1 MNINLELY
9 KVFLSVAKNG
19 NITKAANELMISQ
32 PGVSKS
38 IKNLEDQLNCSLFIR
53 TKSGV
58 HLTEEG
64 KMFYEKIT
72 NAMEL
77 IDNAEKSLMEMINM
91 EYGYINI
98 GISNTLTRNF
108 LLKYLEE
115 FHKLY
120 PKIKIKIY
128 TNPTSELLVK
138 ARNGIIDFIILN
150 LPYDIPNDFN
160 IKKLKSIQDCF
171 VANSNY
177 YYLKDKTISLN
188 DLNNYPLIL
197 ISKGS
202 NTRYFLDE
210 FCLSNNIRLIPEM
223 ELASYSLVTNFTK
236 IGLGIGLVTKN
247 FIKEELKKGELF
259 EIDTIPKL
267 NKRYIGLTYLKNKPL
282 SHSAKKFLQIIEDEK
297 KELLK

>member
-38 IKNLEDQLNCSLFIR
+38 IKNLEEQLNCSLFVR

-58 HLTEEG
+58 YLTEEG
-64 KMFYEKIT
+64 KLFYSKLSD
-72 NAMEL
+72 AMEL

-91 EYGYINI
+91 KFGYINI

-108 LLKYLEE
+108 LLEYLEE

-128 TNPTSELLVK
+128 TNPTSELLIK
-138 ARNGIIDFIILN
+138 ARNGVIDFIILN
-150 LPYDIPNDFN
+150 LPYDIPNDFKT
-160 IKKLKSIQDCF
+160 KKLRTIQDCF
-171 VANSNY
+171 VANYNY
-177 YYLKDKTISLN
+177 FYLKDKVIPLN
-188 DLNNYPLIL
+188 ELNNYPLIL

-210 FCLSNNIRLIPEM
+210 FCLSNNINLVPEM
-223 ELASYSLVTNFTK
+223 ELASYSLVTHFTK
-236 IGLGIGLVTKN
+236 IGLGIGLVTKD
-247 FIKEELKKGELF
+247 FIKEEIKKGELF
-259 EIDTIPKL
+259 ELNTVPKL
-267 NKRYIGLTYLKNKPL
+267 NKRYIGITYPKNKAL
-282 SHSAKKFLQIIEDEK
+282 SCSTKIFMQLLDNK

>member
-38 IKNLEDQLNCSLFIR
+38 IKNLEEQLNCSLFVR

-58 HLTEEG
+58 YLTEEG
-64 KMFYEKIT
+64 KLFYSKLSD
-72 NAMEL
+72 AMEL

-91 EYGYINI
+91 ECGYINI

-108 LLKYLEE
+108 LLEYLEG

-128 TNPTSELLVK
+128 TNPTSELLIK
-138 ARNGIIDFIILN
+138 ARNGVIDFIILN

-160 IKKLKSIQDCF
+160 TKKLKTIQDCF

-177 YYLKDKTISLN
+177 SYLKDKVISLN
-188 DLNNYPLIL
+188 ELNNYPLIL
-197 ISKGS
+197 MSKGS

-210 FCLSNNIRLIPEM
+210 FCLSNNIKLVPEM
-223 ELASYSLVTNFTK
+223 ELASYSLVTHFTK
-236 IGLGIGLVTKN
+236 IGLGIGLVTKD

-259 EIDTIPKL
+259 ELKTVPKL
-267 NKRYIGLTYLKNKPL
+267 NKRYIGITYPKNKAL
-282 SHSAKKFLQIIEDEK
+282 SCSTKIFMQLLDNK

>member
-9 KVFLSVAKNG
+9 KVFLSVAKNE

-38 IKNLEDQLNCSLFIR
+38 IKNLEEQLNCSLFVR

-58 HLTEEG
+58 YLTEEG
-64 KMFYEKIT
+64 KLFYSKLSD
-72 NAMEL
+72 AMEL

-91 EYGYINI
+91 ECGYINI

-108 LLKYLEE
+108 LLEYLEE

-128 TNPTSELLVK
+128 TNPTSELLLK

-160 IKKLKSIQDCF
+160 TKKLKTIQDCF

-177 YYLKDKTISLN
+177 YYLKNKVIPLN
-188 DLNNYPLIL
+188 ELNNYPLIL
-197 ISKGS
+197 MSKGS

-210 FCLSNNIRLIPEM
+210 FCLSNNINLVPEM
-223 ELASYSLVTNFTK
+223 ELASYSLVTHFTK
-236 IGLGIGLVTKN
+236 IGLGIGLVTKD
-247 FIKEELKKGELF
+247 FIKEELKKGNLF
-259 EIDTIPKL
+259 ELNTVPKL
-267 NKRYIGLTYLKNKPL
+267 NKRYIGITYPKNKAL
-282 SHSAKKFLQIIEDEK
+282 SCSMKIFLQLLDNK
-297 KELLK
+297 KELSK

>member
-9 KVFLSVAKNG
+9 KVFLSIAKNG

-53 TKSGV
+53 SKSGV
-58 HLTEEG
+58 YLTEEG

-91 EYGYINI
+91 ECGYINI

-108 LLKYLEE
+108 LLKYLKE
-115 FHKLY
+115 FHTLY
-120 PKIKIKIY
+120 PKIKIKIF
-128 TNPTSELLVK
+128 TNPTSELLIK

-150 LPYDIPNDFN
+150 LPYNIPNDFS
-160 IKKLKSIQDCF
+160 IKKLKAIQDCF

-177 YYLKDKTISLN
+177 NYLKGKTISLN
-188 DLNNYPLIL
+188 DLSNYPLIL
-197 ISKGS
+197 MSKGS

-210 FCLSNNIRLIPEM
+210 FCLANNITLTPEM
-223 ELASYSLVTNFTK
+223 ELASYSLVTHFTK

>member
-91 EYGYINI
+91 ECGYINI

-108 LLKYLEE
+108 LLKYLKE
-115 FHKLY
+115 FHTLY
-120 PKIKIKIY
+120 PKIKIKIF
-128 TNPTSELLVK
+128 TNPTSELLIK

-150 LPYDIPNDFN
+150 LPYNIPNDFS
-160 IKKLKSIQDCF
+160 IKKLKAIQDCF

-177 YYLKDKTISLN
+177 NYLKGKTISLN
-188 DLNNYPLIL
+188 DLSNYPLIL
-197 ISKGS
+197 MSKGS

-210 FCLSNNIRLIPEM
+210 FCLANNITLTPEM
-223 ELASYSLVTNFTK
+223 ELASYSLVTHFTK

>member
-9 KVFLSVAKNG
+9 KVFLSVAKNE

-38 IKNLEDQLNCSLFIR
+38 IKNLEEQLNCSLFVR

-58 HLTEEG
+58 YLTKEG
-64 KMFYEKIT
+64 KLFYSKLSD
-72 NAMEL
+72 AMEL

-91 EYGYINI
+91 ECGYINI

-108 LLKYLEE
+108 LLEYLEE

-128 TNPTSELLVK
+128 TNPTSELLIK
-138 ARNGIIDFIILN
+138 ARNGVIDFIILN

-160 IKKLKSIQDCF
+160 TKKLKTIQDCF

-177 YYLKDKTISLN
+177 SYLKGKIIRLN
-188 DLNNYPLIL
+188 ELNNYPLIL
-197 ISKGS
+197 MSKGS

-210 FCLSNNIRLIPEM
+210 FCLSNNINLVPEM
-223 ELASYSLVTNFTK
+223 ELASYSLVTHFTK

-247 FIKEELKKGELF
+247 FIKEELKNGDLF
-259 EIDTIPKL
+259 ELNTVPKL
-267 NKRYIGLTYLKNKPL
+267 NKRYIGITYHKNKAL
-282 SHSAKKFLQIIEDEK
+282 SCSTKIFMQLLDNK

>member
-9 KVFLSVAKNG
+9 KVFLSIAKNG

-53 TKSGV
+53 SKSGV
-58 HLTEEG
+58 YLTEEG

-91 EYGYINI
+91 ECGYINI

-108 LLKYLEE
+108 LLKYLKE

-120 PKIKIKIY
+120 PKIKIKIF
-128 TNPTSELLVK
+128 TNPTSELLIK

-150 LPYDIPNDFN
+150 LPYNIPNDFS
-160 IKKLKSIQDCF
+160 IKKLKAIQDCF

-177 YYLKDKTISLN
+177 NYLKGKTISLN
-188 DLNNYPLIL
+188 DLSNYPLIL
-197 ISKGS
+197 MSKGS

-210 FCLSNNIRLIPEM
+210 FCLANNITLTPEM
-223 ELASYSLVTNFTK
+223 ELASYSLVTHFTK

>member
-9 KVFLSVAKNG
+9 KVFLSVAKNE

-38 IKNLEDQLNCSLFIR
+38 IKNLEEQLNCSLFVR

-58 HLTEEG
+58 YLTEEG
-64 KMFYEKIT
+64 KLFYSKLSD
-72 NAMEL
+72 AMEL

-108 LLKYLEE
+108 LLEYLEE

-128 TNPTSELLVK
+128 TNPTSELLLK

-160 IKKLKSIQDCF
+160 TKKLKTIQDCF

-177 YYLKDKTISLN
+177 YYLKNKVIPLN
-188 DLNNYPLIL
+188 ELNNYPLIL
-197 ISKGS
+197 MSKGS

-210 FCLSNNIRLIPEM
+210 FCLSNNINLVPEM
-223 ELASYSLVTNFTK
+223 ELASYSLVTHFTK
-236 IGLGIGLVTKN
+236 IGLGIGLVTKD
-247 FIKEELKKGELF
+247 FIKEELKKGDLF
-259 EIDTIPKL
+259 ELNTVPKL
-267 NKRYIGLTYLKNKPL
+267 NKRYIGITYPKNKAL
-282 SHSAKKFLQIIEDEK
+282 SCSMKIFLQLLDNK
-297 KELLK
+297 KELSK

>member
-9 KVFLSVAKNG
+9 KVFLSIAKNG

-53 TKSGV
+53 SKSGV
-58 HLTEEG
+58 YLTEEG

-91 EYGYINI
+91 ECGYINI

-108 LLKYLEE
+108 LLKYLKE

-120 PKIKIKIY
+120 PKIKIKIF
-128 TNPTSELLVK
+128 TNPTSELLIK

-150 LPYDIPNDFN
+150 LPYNIPNDFS
-160 IKKLKSIQDCF
+160 IKKLKAIQDCF

-177 YYLKDKTISLN
+177 NYLKGKTISLN
-188 DLNNYPLIL
+188 DLSNYPLIL
-197 ISKGS
+197 MSKGS

-210 FCLSNNIRLIPEM
+210 FCLANNITLTPEM
-223 ELASYSLVTNFTK
+223 ELASYSLVTHFTK

-297 KELLK
+297 KNY

>member
-38 IKNLEDQLNCSLFIR
+38 IKNLEEQLNCSLFVR

-58 HLTEEG
+58 YLTGEG
-64 KMFYEKIT
+64 KLFYSKLSD
-72 NAMEL
+72 AMEL

-91 EYGYINI
+91 ECGYINI

-108 LLKYLEE
+108 LLKYLED

-128 TNPTSELLVK
+128 TNPTSELLIK
-138 ARNGIIDFIILN
+138 ARNGVIDFIILN

-160 IKKLKSIQDCF
+160 TKKLKTIQDCF

-177 YYLKDKTISLN
+177 SYLKDKVIQLN
-188 DLNNYPLIL
+188 ELNNYPLIL

-210 FCLSNNIRLIPEM
+210 FCLSNNINLVPEM
-223 ELASYSLVTNFTK
+223 ELASYSLVTHFTK

-247 FIKEELKKGELF
+247 FIKEELKNGDLF
-259 EIDTIPKL
+259 ELNTVPKL
-267 NKRYIGLTYLKNKPL
+267 NKRYIGITYPKNKAL
-282 SHSAKKFLQIIEDEK
+282 SCSTKIFMHLLDNK

>member
-1 MNINLELY
+1 MNINLDLY
-9 KVFLSVAKNG
+9 KVFLSVARNG

-38 IKNLEDQLNCSLFIR
+38 IKNLEDQLNCSLFVR

-58 HLTEEG
+58 YLTEEG
-64 KMFYEKIT
+64 KLFYSKLSD
-72 NAMEL
+72 AMEL

-91 EYGYINI
+91 ECGYINI

-108 LLKYLEE
+108 LLEYLEE
-115 FHKLY
+115 FHRLY

-128 TNPTSELLVK
+128 TNPTFELLIK

-160 IKKLKSIQDCF
+160 TKKLKTIQDCF

-177 YYLKDKTISLN
+177 SYLKNQIIPLN
-188 DLNNYPLIL
+188 ELNNYPLIL

-210 FCLSNNIRLIPEM
+210 FCLSNNINLIPEM
-223 ELASYSLVTNFTK
+223 EFTSYSLVTHFTK
-236 IGLGIGLVTKN
+236 IGLGIGLVTKD
-247 FIKEELKKGELF
+247 FIKEELKNGDLF
-259 EIDTIPKL
+259 ELNTIPKL
-267 NKRYIGLTYLKNKPL
+267 NKRYIGITYPKNKAL
-282 SHSAKKFLQIIEDEK
+282 SCSTKIFMQLLDNK

>member
-38 IKNLEDQLNCSLFIR
+38 IKNLEEQLNCSLFVR

-58 HLTEEG
+58 YLTKEG
-64 KMFYEKIT
+64 KLFYSKLSD
-72 NAMEL
+72 AMEL

-91 EYGYINI
+91 ECGYINI

-108 LLKYLEE
+108 LLEYLEE

-128 TNPTSELLVK
+128 TNPTSELLIK
-138 ARNGIIDFIILN
+138 ARNGVIDFIILN

-160 IKKLKSIQDCF
+160 TKKLKTIQDCF

-177 YYLKDKTISLN
+177 SYLKGKIIRLN
-188 DLNNYPLIL
+188 ELNNYPLIL
-197 ISKGS
+197 MSKGS

-210 FCLSNNIRLIPEM
+210 FCLSNNINLVPEM
-223 ELASYSLVTNFTK
+223 ELASYSLVTHFTK

-247 FIKEELKKGELF
+247 FIKEELKNGDLF
-259 EIDTIPKL
+259 ELNTVPKL
-267 NKRYIGLTYLKNKPL
+267 NKRYIGITYHKNKAL
-282 SHSAKKFLQIIEDEK
+282 SCSTKIFMQLLDNK

>member
-9 KVFLSVAKNG
+9 KVFLSIAKNG

-53 TKSGV
+53 SKSGV
-58 HLTEEG
+58 YLTEEG

-91 EYGYINI
+91 ECGYINI

-108 LLKYLEE
+108 LLKYLKE

-120 PKIKIKIY
+120 PKIKIKIF
-128 TNPTSELLVK
+128 TNPTSELLIK

-150 LPYDIPNDFN
+150 LPYNIPNDFS
-160 IKKLKSIQDCF
+160 IKKLKAIQDCF

-177 YYLKDKTISLN
+177 NYLKGKTISLN
-188 DLNNYPLIL
+188 DLSNYPLIL
-197 ISKGS
+197 MSKGS
-202 NTRYFLDE
+202 NTRHFLDE
-210 FCLSNNIRLIPEM
+210 FCLANNITLTPEM
-223 ELASYSLVTNFTK
+223 ELASYSLVTHFTK